1 VAGEACGATGAE
13 GFAVGA
19 ADGVGTAGEAWA
31 SSGAAACGLDATV
44 GEVLAGE
51 GWAAARGAGRSG
63 DTATAASSWAAALG
77 AAWEVNGKTFAG
89 VSDAGL
95 RASEAL
101 VGPAATTANP
111 TRGRNANVRR
121 EPALGRRTILRGLA
135 PAMEEERL
143 VRRSRESG

>member
-1 VAGEACGATGAE
+1 LG
-13 GFAVGA
+13 
-19 ADGVGTAGEAWA
+19 
-31 SSGAAACGLDATV
+31 ATV
-44 GEVLAGE
+44 GELLARE
-51 GWAAARGAGRSG
+51 GWTAARGAGRSG
-63 DTATAASSWAAALG
+63 ATVTAARNGVAPLG
-77 AAWEVNGKTFAG
+77 AAWEVDGKTFAG

-95 RASEAL
+95 RASEAR

-111 TRGRNANVRR
+111 TRGRTANVRR